1 MSSKKRVS
9 VSPASVAALKRQFS
23 LDASEDLQCLI
34 CQELVVDAVQ
44 VVCCGALHCR
54 ACISKCDR
62 CPQCRKLVT
71 ADCIVRD
78 VRCERLAAACLRP
91 CPNAQHGCDFNG
103 NRASVTEHEAICDFV
118 PRSVLR
124 QKIQAVEL
132 ELQQQASLVEGFAL
146 RLETYAARLQRQQT
160 QADERSKLQQQF
172 ALENRNMLT
181 TMMRCALGSD
191 PAEAALRVLHSVPE
205 VQYIAAVDRAKAR
218 GTSHT
223 VFTFPEWHIKC
234 VVHELNHNVA
244 VWFRKLPDFTPKQPG
259 TNAAFALLHPYDATL
274 SKKGVVDVSKLNDSD
289 GHGWTN
295 FMTSKELDKYTVNGK
310 YYVA

>member
-1 MSSKKRVS
+1 MPSKKRVS

-23 LDASEDLQCLI
+23 LDASENLQCLI
-34 CQELVVDAVQ
+34 CQELVVHAVQ

-71 ADCIVRD
+71 ADCIIRD

-124 QKIQAVEL
+124 QKIQEVEL
-132 ELQQQASLVEGFAL
+132 ELQQQASLVEDFGL
-146 RLETYAARLQRQQT
+146 RLETH
-160 QADERSKLQQQF
+160 E
-172 ALENRNMLT
+172 
-181 TMMRCALGSD
+181 
-191 PAEAALRVLHSVPE
+191 LRVLHSVPE
-205 VQYIAAVDRAKAR
+205 VQCITAVDRAKAK
-218 GTSHT
+218 GTSHA
-223 VFTFPEWHIKC
+223 VIRFPELHIKC
-234 VVHELNHNVA
+234 FVHELNHNVA
-244 VWFRKLPDFTPKQPG
+244 VWLRKLPDFTPKHPG
-259 TNAAFALLHPYDATL
+259 TNTAFALLHPYDATL
-274 SKKGVVDVSKLNDSD
+274 SKKVVFDVSKLNDSNTD
-289 GHGWTN
+289 GCGWPN

>member
-1 MSSKKRVS
+1 
-9 VSPASVAALKRQFS
+9 
-23 LDASEDLQCLI
+23 
-34 CQELVVDAVQ
+34 
-44 VVCCGALHCR
+44 
-54 ACISKCDR
+54 
-62 CPQCRKLVT
+62 
-71 ADCIVRD
+71 
-78 VRCERLAAACLRP
+78 LRP

-132 ELQQQASLVEGFAL
+132 ELQQQASSVEDFAL
-146 RLETYAARLQRQQT
+146 RLETYAARLQPLVQRQQT
-160 QADERSKLQQQF
+160 QADERSKLEQQF

-205 VQYIAAVDRAKAR
+205 VQCITAVDRAKAK
-218 GTSHT
+218 GISHA
-223 VFTFPEWHIKC
+223 VIRFPELHIKC

-289 GHGWTN
+289 TGDGHGWPN